1 VLSVTFK
8 TVLVLS
14 VAGGLITVLLFL
26 LRPLTQK
33 YFNQTWRYQM
43 CIFALLFFLLP
54 VGMAGNSLYNALPDQ
69 SAQQDR
75 PQAVSALPDTAAAL
89 PVTGGAMSNT
99 TTQSI
104 TPSPEMDTNT
114 GISLSD
120 TLTFLTYIW
129 LIGVFLSVGMNG
141 FRYASFRRRLNR
153 TCLPADE
160 TVYPLL
166 EAEKAAQRVSGMI
179 QLRTSDAVKTP
190 MLTGIFRT
198 LLILPEVEASERE
211 LSAIFRHELIHYCRR
226 DLWIKTALLLIEAI
240 HWFNPLIYL
249 LARELETSC
258 ELSCDEQVVRD
269 ISMED
274 RCFYGETILNMLG
287 RVAEKR
293 AGVYAT
299 FAKTKKGIERRLT
312 LMLSFKKMNRH
323 TAVFSVAIAML
334 YIIAGCI
341 GAATATAFAADTDT
355 SGEIASEYAVEVYND
370 TTQINLISKPFI
382 QDGELYLPL
391 RETLNAFGINDIEY
405 NDGEIQIIT
414 PAPEIDNRIQTLKE
428 QSSATVFQITIGSPV
443 LKSPE
448 RALRTAP
455 MLKNNTTYVP
465 LDFFEVLILNG
476 QIPRFRVQLIQPSD
490 PGAYYSEGEEV
501 FIGTGS
507 KQDSYNP
514 VDENGNRKLVK
525 RIITNEIGE
534 VTAIVT
540 VENQTP
546 EVLSKLW
553 NTGASMGTSM
563 GMVMPDFESILRGSI
578 GGTNAYGEIVEF
590 PDGVFIQ
597 KDGQFIA
604 YIPPAYQINR
614 DTTYSVRRL
623 TAEVPAE
630 PITDEVLPEY
640 WKMGA
645 LNIAGVPY
653 LPLVKTAEDLGY
665 EVNVSSFKIAAK
677 VPDWNPQYPDAV
689 EYNYEMTK
697 DGKSLG
703 IASLDISDGAVV
715 SSMIDG
721 IYCRTHDQNTRTS
734 IVLQDDMVYMPAQFS
749 KEALD
754 TENILP

>member
-1 VLSVTFK
+1 VLYVTFK
-8 TVLVLS
+8 MVLVLS

-26 LRPLTQK
+26 LRPLTRRFF
-33 YFNQTWRYQM
+33 YQTWRYRM
-43 CIFALLFFLLP
+43 CILALLFFLLP

-69 SAQQDR
+69 SA
-75 PQAVSALPDTAAAL
+75 PPEESQAVSTLADAAAAL
-89 PVTGGAMSNT
+89 PVTGSAMSNT

-104 TPSPEMDTNT
+104 TPSPEMDTDT

-120 TLTFLTYIW
+120 ALPFLPYIW
-129 LIGVFLSVGMNG
+129 LIGVFLSIGING
-141 FRYASFRRRLNR
+141 FRYARFRRRLNR

-166 EAEKAAQRVSGMI
+166 EAEKAAQRVSGKI
-179 QLRTSDAVKTP
+179 RLLTSDAVKTP

-198 LLILPEVEASERE
+198 LLILPEVEANERE
-211 LSAIFRHELIHYCRR
+211 LSAIFRHELIHYRCR
-226 DLWIKTALLLIEAI
+226 DLWIKTALLLTQAI

-249 LARELETSC
+249 LAGELETSC

-269 ISMED
+269 MSMED
-274 RCFYGETILNMLG
+274 RRFYGETILNMLG

-299 FAKTKKGIERRLT
+299 FAETKKGIERRLT
-312 LMLSFKKMNRH
+312 LMLSFKKMSRH

-334 YIIAGCI
+334 CIIAGCI
-341 GAATATAFAADTDT
+341 GAATVTAFAADTDT
-355 SGEIASEYAVEVYND
+355 SGENKPEYAVEVYND
-370 TTQINLISKPFI
+370 TTQINLINKPFI
-382 QDGELYLPL
+382 QNGEVYLPL
-391 RETLNAFGINDIEY
+391 RETLNAFGINDIQY
-405 NDGEIQIIT
+405 NDGEIRIVA

-428 QSSATVFQITIGSPV
+428 QSSATVFQITIGSPI

-448 RALRTAP
+448 RSLQTAP
-455 MLKNNTTYVP
+455 MLKNNTTYVT
-465 LDFFEVLILNG
+465 LDFFDVMILNG
-476 QIPRFRVQLIQPSD
+476 QIPRFCVKLIQPSD

-501 FIGTGS
+501 FIGTGTE
-507 KQDSYNP
+507 QDNYNP
-514 VDENGNRKLVK
+514 VDENGNSKIVK
-525 RIITNEIGE
+525 RIITNENGE
-534 VTAIVT
+534 VTALVT
-540 VENQTP
+540 VEHQTP

-553 NTGASMGTSM
+553 NTRASIGASPGI
-563 GMVMPDFESILRGSI
+563 VMPDFESMLRSST
-578 GGTNAYGEIVEF
+578 GGMNAYGESVEF

-614 DTTYSVRRL
+614 STTYSIRRISL
-623 TAEVPAE
+623 VPAE
-630 PITDEVLPEY
+630 PVTEAALPEY

-645 LNIAGVPY
+645 LNVAGIPY

-665 EVNVSSFKIAAK
+665 VVNVSSFKIADE

-703 IASLDISDGAVV
+703 IASLDISDGTVV

-721 IYCRTHDQNTRTS
+721 IYCNTHDQKAHTS
-734 IVLQDDMVYMPAQFS
+734 IVLHDDTVYMPAQFF